1 MGTTAGEVLDRL
13 QQAMGLSSDGELA
26 RDLGIKRST
35 VGSWRNRN
43 SVPYEICVDL
53 AQARGWS
60 LDWLLIG
67 KGHLLLE
74 ARADDAA
81 KEQIQTWIDEFWARS
96 GPKERNWLEV
106 QFELS
111 FPQYREWRSSA

>member
-13 QQAMGLSSDGELA
+13 QQAMGLASDGELA
-26 RDLGIKRST
+26 RALGVKRST

-43 SVPYEICVDL
+43 SVPYDICVDL
-53 AQARGWS
+53 AQERNWS

-67 KGHLLLE
+67 RGQLLE
-74 ARADDAA
+74 ARSDDAA
-81 KEQIQTWIDEFWARS
+81 KERIQAWIDEFWARA

-106 QFELS
+106 QFELN
-111 FPQYREWRSSA
+111 FPQYLERKSST